1 MRILLVEDEPR
12 LSEALTYI
20 LKKNNHIV
28 DPAYDGL
35 TGEDLA
41 ESDLY
46 DLIILDRMLPGK
58 EGLEVLKTIRA
69 HGICTPVLF
78 LTAKDSIEDRI
89 DGLDHGADDYMIK
102 PFSKEELLARV
113 RALGRRPS
121 NTLLNDTFEIG
132 DFLFSPLKR
141 EIAVG
146 NVMIKLSSKEAQMLE
161 ILIKNRNMVVTKD
174 LLLEKIWGFQ
184 SPVEANNVEVYLSYL
199 RKKLGSLTQSVVI
212 ETIRGSGYCLK
223 EVE

>member
-20 LKKNNHIV
+20 LKKSNYLV
-28 DPAYDGL
+28 DTAYDGL

-69 HGICTPVLF
+69 NGICTPVLF
-78 LTAKDSIEDRI
+78 LTAKDSVEDRI

-141 EIAVG
+141 EISVG

-174 LLLEKIWGFQ
+174 ALLEKIWGFQ